1 MKKYRIIKKQNFKF
15 GNKIYP
21 ELYTVEVKTFIFW
34 DYLIWYS
41 GTDISSDEF
50 WFNDLHVGGKS
61 RPLPI
66 HETEKKFGDL
76 LKSGSGTYVVSTDY
90 DTIKFFVDKVIEL
103 DKYMQDQKY
112 FEKHNETKT
121 VDVIYVDPEP
131 KKTEEPKEEPQKTET
146 NVNIIDL

>member
-103 DKYMQDQKY
+103 CIQ
-112 FEKHNETKT
+112 
-121 VDVIYVDPEP
+121 
-131 KKTEEPKEEPQKTET
+131 
-146 NVNIIDL
+146 